1 MTRALIS
8 FLALALAATSC
19 APASGPPAA
28 PASTSARYFGNVTPP
43 AGNVLRFNLGAEPEI
58 YDPGLAVGQPDG
70 RVCRI
75 MFEGLTREDPKTLEP
90 RPGQAYRWDISED
103 GLRYTFHLRPGIRW
117 SDGTPVTSRDFRWS
131 WLRVL
136 RPETAARYSGLLASI
151 ANAEA
156 FTKGEIKDENQVG
169 IAAPDDSTLEV
180 RLAQPT
186 AYFLYLV
193 DFYTCLPVP
202 RWTFEKYGNRW
213 TLPGNIVTGITY
225 IHRRRQ
231 GEIGA
236 RNVAVPTS
244 SYIPLQVTEVASGR
258 QVTVYNQDPAL
269 RGRFDVLWDNYR
281 EMDTEFNGVD
291 ITSVLPQTAN
301 CGAGWIRARL
311 KIDSVSKPRSAP
323 SPD

>member
-8 FLALALAATSC
+8 FLVLALAATSC
-19 APASGPPAA
+19 APRSRPPAT

-75 MFEGLTREDPKTLEP
+75 LFEGLTREDPKTLEP

-136 RPETAARYSGLLASI
+136 RPESAARYSGLLAST

-169 IAAPDDSTLEV
+169 IA
-180 RLAQPT
+180 
-186 AYFLYLV
+186 
-193 DFYTCLPVP
+193 
-202 RWTFEKYGNRW
+202 
-213 TLPGNIVTGITY
+213 
-225 IHRRRQ
+225 
-231 GEIGA
+231 
-236 RNVAVPTS
+236 
-244 SYIPLQVTEVASGR
+244 
-258 QVTVYNQDPAL
+258 
-269 RGRFDVLWDNYR
+269 
-281 EMDTEFNGVD
+281 
-291 ITSVLPQTAN
+291 
-301 CGAGWIRARL
+301 
-311 KIDSVSKPRSAP
+311 
-323 SPD
+323 